1 MGLIEAEGY
10 DVERRGDRVII
21 HDRFRPNPKQAEFFR
36 ACDEPG
42 IREILFDGSLGFGKT
57 QGGCKKIV
65 GWAMKYGRPGQ
76 KYLVARKTY
85 LQLEDTTK
93 AAMLKGDGGL
103 PPALPG
109 GEVSQYVLEQEY
121 AFGTF
126 NKVVLKNGAE
136 ILFRSLEPEHT
147 GKIKNLTLAGFLIDQ
162 AEELDSDEDEELIEI
177 LVKRLRDPH
186 GPCKGIYLA
195 NPGPEDHWLSRRF
208 GCSEGQLQDLTKYE
222 RRTRRRVHGTLF
234 DNMHNL
240 PIPYVIDMVH
250 EKEKRPDFYR
260 RYVLGQWGAF
270 GGKRFKGFSRA
281 RHVIPP
287 FDISEDWEIIAG
299 LDYGSAAPT
308 VYLSKAIDLAG
319 RWYITAEHYEAEQ
332 PLSYHAGR
340 IKMIESNPSGI
351 MGFQGTLSP
360 SVRWLDPSA
369 WRRERRE
376 FESVA
381 AELRDYGI
389 FCAKAQNDRL
399 GGWNRI
405 EEMLMNE
412 LPDGR
417 PELQIFD
424 TCTNLIRELP
434 NLKYK
439 VGTDDVEK
447 VNDHAA
453 DALRYG
459 VMSRTPTPLEREQ
472 TPEEAHTRSEI
483 AARIIARAK
492 EGPKITEAG
501 VDV

>member
-1 MGLIEAEGY
+1 MSESGY

-21 HDRFRPNPKQAEFFR
+21 RDRIVPNQKQAEFYR
-36 ACDEPG
+36 SCDETG
-42 IREILFDGSLGFGKT
+42 VREILFDGSLGFGKT
-57 QGGCKKIV
+57 QAGCRKIV
-65 GWAMKYGRPGQ
+65 AWAMKYGRPGQ

-103 PPALPG
+103 GPALPG
-109 GEVSQYVLEQEY
+109 GEVSEYVLEQEY

-136 ILFRSLEPEHT
+136 ILFRSLEPEHQ

-162 AEELDSDEDEELIEI
+162 AEELDSDEDEELVET
-177 LVKRLRDPH
+177 LVKRLRDPN

-208 GCSEGQLQDLTKYE
+208 GCSPGQLSDLSRYE
-222 RRTRRRVHGTLF
+222 RRTRKRVHGTLF
-234 DNMHNL
+234 DNIHNL
-240 PIPYVIDMVH
+240 PPAYVIDMVQT
-250 EKEKRPDFYR
+250 KDRRPDFYR
-260 RYVLGQWGAF
+260 RYVLGEWGAF
-270 GGKRFKGFSRA
+270 GGRRFKQFSRG
-281 RHVIPP
+281 RHVIAP
-287 FDISEDWEIIAG
+287 FNLNEEWEILAG

-308 VYLSKAIDLAG
+308 VYLSMAIDLAG
-319 RWYITAEHYEAEQ
+319 RWYVTAEHYEAEQ
-332 PLSYHAGR
+332 PLSHHAGR
-340 IKMIESNPSGI
+340 IKMIESNPGAI
-351 MGFQGTLSP
+351 LGFEGQLSP

-376 FESVA
+376 FQSVA

-405 EEMLMNE
+405 EEMLVDE

-417 PELQIFD
+417 PRLQIFE

-459 VMSRTPTPLEREQ
+459 IMSRTATPLEKEK
-472 TPEEAHTRSEI
+472 TPSEAHTREEI
-483 AARIIARAK
+483 VARIIERAK
-492 EGPKITEAG
+492 KGPRVSEVG
-501 VDV
+501 VD